1 MKDILKLLAE
11 GEISVEDAEHR
22 LKLFAIHELK
32 GMANLD
38 IGRNSRVG
46 KPDVV
51 SAKGKTDERVMSLA
65 RPILD
70 TEGLVV
76 VSNASEQHSRLLAEG
91 NKGIQINYDS
101 EAAVLVAQKEDYKIS
116 QINGRVAIVTAGTS
130 DMPVALQSKVILDA
144 FEVSLDLYQDVGIA
158 GLHRLLGAVEKIIEN
173 DTSVIIAVAG
183 QEGGLG
189 PVLTGL
195 VDIPVIGVPTSTGSG
210 FGGEGVAALSTML
223 LSCSLGLSVVNIDY
237 GVAASMV
244 ALTMLKQMN

>member
-1 MKDILKLLAE
+1 MFTMFYKNYSGIIFWI
-11 GEISVEDAEHR
+11 GIS
-22 LKLFAIHELK
+22 AI
-32 GMANLD
+32 
-38 IGRNSRVG
+38 I
-46 KPDVV
+46 
-51 SAKGKTDERVMSLA
+51 
-65 RPILD
+65 ID
-70 TEGLVV
+70 T
-76 VSNASEQHSRLLAEG
+76 
-91 NKGIQINYDS
+91 IFF
-101 EAAVLVAQKEDYKIS
+101 
-116 QINGRVAIVTAGTS
+116 
-130 DMPVALQSKVILDA
+130 ILDA

-183 QEGGLG
+183 QEGGLA

-223 LSCSLGLSVVNIDY
+223 QSCSLGLSVVNIDN

>member
-11 GEISVEDAEHR
+11 GQISLEDAERRH
-22 LKLFAIHELK
+22 KLFAVHELR

-46 KPDVV
+46 KPEIV
-51 SAKGKTDERVMSLA
+51 SAKAKTDERVISLA
-65 RPILD
+65 QPILD
-70 TEGLVV
+70 AEGLVI
-76 VSNASEQHSRLLAEG
+76 VSNASEQLTKLLAEANTG
-91 NKGIQINYDS
+91 VNINYDS
-101 EAAVLVAQKEDYKIS
+101 EAAVLVAKKDDYKTS

-144 FEVSLDLYQDVGIA
+144 FEVNLDLYQDVGIA

-183 QEGGLG
+183 QEGGLA

-195 VDIPVIGVPTSTGSG
+195 VDIPIIGVPTSTGSG
-210 FGGEGVAALSTML
+210 FAGEGVAALSTML
-223 LSCSLGLSVVNIDY
+223 QSCSLGLSVVNIDN
-237 GVAASMV
+237 GLAASMV
-244 ALTMLKQMN
+244 ALTMLKQMK

>member
-1 MKDILKLLAE
+1 MKDILKLLSE
-11 GEISVEDAEHR
+11 GEISLEDAERR

-51 SAKGKTDERVMSLA
+51 SAKGKTDERVINMA

-70 TEGLVV
+70 SEGLVI
-76 VSNASEQHSRLLAEG
+76 VSNASEQQAKLLTEG
-91 NKGIQINYDS
+91 TKDIHINYDQ
-101 EAAVLVAQKEDYKIS
+101 EAAVLVAKKDDYKIG

-130 DMPVALQSKVILDA
+130 DIPVALQSKIILDA
-144 FEVSLDLYQDVGIA
+144 FEVKLDLYQDVGIA

-183 QEGGLG
+183 QEGGLA

-195 VDIPVIGVPTSTGSG
+195 VDIPIIGVPTSTGSG
-210 FGGEGVAALSTML
+210 FAGEGIAALSTML
-223 LSCSLGLSVVNIDY
+223 QSCSLGLSVVNIDN
-237 GVAASMV
+237 GLAAAMV
-244 ALTMLKQMN
+244 ALTMLKQMK

>member
-1 MKDILKLLAE
+1 
-11 GEISVEDAEHR
+11 
-22 LKLFAIHELK
+22 
-32 GMANLD
+32 
-38 IGRNSRVG
+38 
-46 KPDVV
+46 
-51 SAKGKTDERVMSLA
+51 MSLA